1 MDKKEQLDIIENATG
16 FVAALDQSGG
26 STPKALRNYGV
37 EEDQYDNDEEMFD
50 LVHEMRARIITSPS
64 FTSDKVIGTILFEK
78 TMDSKI
84 EGKYTGDYLLDSG
97 IVPFIKVDKGLAE
110 EENGSQLMNPM
121 PELDELLER
130 SKERN
135 MFGTKMRSVINEYN
149 EEGIRANVA
158 QQFEIGKQILEAGLV
173 PILEPEVNIHA
184 EDKEKIDALVV
195 EETLKNLEQLNDDQR
210 IMLKL
215 SLPTDPNTYQ
225 ELVKHPKVIR
235 VVALS
240 GGYST
245 EEACEKLAET
255 PGVIASFS
263 RALLQNLNVDQTE
276 DEFDQALAAAIDKT
290 YEASKN

>member
-1 MDKKEQLDIIENATG
+1 MDKKEQLNVIENADG

-26 STPKALRNYGV
+26 STPKALRNYGI
-37 EEDQYDNDEEMFD
+37 EEDQYQNDNEMFD
-50 LVHEMRARIITSPS
+50 LVHAMRSRIISSPAFS
-64 FTSDKVIGTILFEK
+64 SDKVIGAILFEK
-78 TMDSKI
+78 TMDSQI
-84 EGKYTGDYLLDSG
+84 DGKYTGDYLLDLG
-97 IVPFIKVDKGLAE
+97 VIPFIKVDKGLAE

-158 QQFEIGKQILEAGLV
+158 QQFEVGKQILEAGLV

-184 EDKEKIDALVV
+184 EDKDKIDALVV
-195 EETLKNLEQLNDDQR
+195 EETLKNLEQLEKDQR
-210 IMLKL
+210 VMLKL
-215 SLPTDPNTYQ
+215 SLPTEPDAY
-225 ELVKHPKVIR
+225 EKLVDHPKVIR

-263 RALLQNLNVDQTE
+263 RALLQNLNVNQSDE
-276 DEFDQALAAAIDKT
+276 EFDQALADAIDKI